1 MIGPYRLK
9 LLAVAFLLSASS
21 TFVRAQ
27 QSAPPAQRRVAIR
40 AGRLIDCKSDVPISN
55 ALVIIEGDK
64 ILSVTPGGS
73 PPPGCR
79 RAGEPYDCRLGRHVA
94 TDADL
99 SLRMVAPAATQPDL
113 CQAEP
118 HARGTRPKRQRL
130 SSHSGGLANAQ
141 TLSQMLCLIEG
152 SG

>member
-1 MIGPYRLK
+1 
-9 LLAVAFLLSASS
+9 
-21 TFVRAQ
+21 
-27 QSAPPAQRRVAIR
+27 
-40 AGRLIDCKSDVPISN
+40 
-55 ALVIIEGDK
+55 
-64 ILSVTPGGS
+64 
-73 PPPGCR
+73 
-79 RAGEPYDCRLGRHVA
+79 
-94 TDADL
+94 
-99 SLRMVAPAATQPDL
+99 MVAPAATEPDL